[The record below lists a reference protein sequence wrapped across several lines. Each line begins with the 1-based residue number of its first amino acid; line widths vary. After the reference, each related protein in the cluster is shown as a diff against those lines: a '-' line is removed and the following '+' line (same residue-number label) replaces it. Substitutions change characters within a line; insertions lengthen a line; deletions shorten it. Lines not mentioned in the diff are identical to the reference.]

1 MYNFPKAEMSQNG
14 FSAEL
19 TQAQKDFAYNL
30 GRIDGANGVK
40 GKEASLAKSVKK
52 SSAKSTDKKG
62 RVEYNGDEK
71 NLTDRQRVS
80 LKALKTVSES
90 LGINIHLYESVLDE
104 NGKRVYTDSDGKKI
118 TANGWYDTRTGDIY
132 IDINSG
138 LNGEGVMLF
147 TAAHELTHFIRQW
160 SPAKFKV
167 LADFLM
173 GEYGKAG
180 ASVSGLVHAQ
190 MAKAK
195 KQGRTLSYDAAYEE
209 MIADSMTTM
218 LSDGKVVEKLAK
230 LAKKDKSLVEKIKE
244 FIDKLVQDIKKAYA
258 GIKPDTKEGQFVQEM
273 IGSAEKLQELF
284 YDALVS
290 AGENYT
296 GSERILNTA
305 DGTKYMARDFS
316 EQVDEVLTGNF
327 DRTNAVYVGETPQIL
342 QDVGLNGKL
351 PMLTTARHLRNA
363 NKPKNSSKHQHG
375 LTEMQLKSIPK
386 KIKDPVMIMDSLNTN
401 SNSVVVV
408 TDMLDSDGAP
418 VIITIMADEKGMYN
432 SVEVDTN
439 FVTSY

>member
-1 MYNFPKAEMSQNG
+1 
-14 FSAEL
+14 
-19 TQAQKDFAYNL
+19 
-30 GRIDGANGVK
+30 
-40 GKEASLAKSVKK
+40 
-52 SSAKSTDKKG
+52 
-62 RVEYNGDEK
+62 
-71 NLTDRQRVS
+71 
-80 LKALKTVSES
+80 
-90 LGINIHLYESVLDE
+90 
-104 NGKRVYTDSDGKKI
+104 
-118 TANGWYDTRTGDIY
+118 
-132 IDINSG
+132 
-138 LNGEGVMLF
+138 
-147 TAAHELTHFIRQW
+147 
-160 SPAKFKV
+160 
-167 LADFLM
+167 M
-173 GEYGKAG
+173 GEYGKGG

-230 LAKKDKSLVEKIKE
+230 LAKKDKSLAEKIKE
-244 FIDKLVQDIKKAYA
+244 FIDKLVQDIKKAYV

-290 AGENYT
+290 AGEIFT

>member
-52 SSAKSTDKKG
+52 NGVKTTDKKG

-147 TAAHELTHFIRQW
+147 TAAHELTHFIRQ
-160 SPAKFKV
+160 
-167 LADFLM
+167 
-173 GEYGKAG
+173 
-180 ASVSGLVHAQ
+180 
-190 MAKAK
+190 
-195 KQGRTLSYDAAYEE
+195 
-209 MIADSMTTM
+209 
-218 LSDGKVVEKLAK
+218 
-230 LAKKDKSLVEKIKE
+230 
-244 FIDKLVQDIKKAYA
+244 
-258 GIKPDTKEGQFVQEM
+258 
-273 IGSAEKLQELF
+273 
-284 YDALVS
+284 
-290 AGENYT
+290 
-296 GSERILNTA
+296 
-305 DGTKYMARDFS
+305 
-316 EQVDEVLTGNF
+316 
-327 DRTNAVYVGETPQIL
+327 
-342 QDVGLNGKL
+342 
-351 PMLTTARHLRNA
+351 
-363 NKPKNSSKHQHG
+363 
-375 LTEMQLKSIPK
+375 
-386 KIKDPVMIMDSLNTN
+386 
-401 SNSVVVV
+401 
-408 TDMLDSDGAP
+408 
-418 VIITIMADEKGMYN
+418 
-432 SVEVDTN
+432 
-439 FVTSY
+439 